1 MKYLRGDKMNKK
13 TTIIVCTIILALLVV
28 AGIGAI
34 QKNNNIDNNIE
45 KKTVT
50 KTAMWPSFSFESAV
64 DQATTIVYGKVVDK
78 SNTKIHQTTSSSG
91 NIYTE
96 CYKEVSIEVI
106 DILKGNMDGNTVTYL
121 EWGGE
126 TEDTIYIFA
135 GMTPVEIND
144 EYIFFLN
151 QYGAFLSPMT
161 LLPVEDG
168 TVLTKGK
175 IAPDSQTNQE
185 TRTIDISVETYLE
198 AIKSGLK

>member
-1 MKYLRGDKMNKK
+1 MNKK
-13 TTIIVCTIILALLVV
+13 IKIIICTVIFALLIV
-28 AGIGAI
+28 AGIGI
-34 QKNNNIDNNIE
+34 IRKNNGIKNID
-45 KKTVT
+45 KRTVT

-64 DQATTIVYGKVVDK
+64 NQATTIVYGKVVDK
-78 SNTKIHQTTSSSG
+78 SDTKIHQTTSSSG

-106 DILKGNMDGNTVTYL
+106 DILKGNMDDNTVTYL

-126 TEDTIYIFA
+126 TEDAIYIFS

-151 QYGAFLSPMT
+151 MYGAFLSPMT
-161 LLPVEDG
+161 LLPVENG

-185 TRTIDISVETYLE
+185 TRTSDISVETYLE